1 MITQT
6 CSMLFLVVLDNLE
19 SSQELELLSNQLLKE
34 YASYLKQRR
43 SLLSVFRLLYILK
56 LIMNLYIEC
65 AGSLDTSFVLEFFDL

>member
-34 YASYLKQRR
+34 YASFVVR
-43 SLLSVFRLLYILK
+43 FPFIIYIK
-56 LIMNLYIEC
+56 INH
-65 AGSLDTSFVLEFFDL
+65 EFIY